1 MAFKMKS
8 GNSPSFKKLGSYGEE
23 EESPNKF
30 LGKLVKKAGKFA
42 LGGGLIGAGV
52 RALTGKNNEEGGG
65 DGDCDCEGEG
75 GSGSGEAIEPGM
87 EPKQGVFGGFG
98 AEAWKMGRKALEKYQ
113 NQQMDNQIKK
123 EEENR

>member
-30 LGKLVKKAGKFA
+30 LGKLAKKAGNFMM
-42 LGGGLIGAGV
+42 GGGLVGAGI
-52 RALTGKNNEEGGG
+52 RALTGKNKEEGG
-65 DGDCDCEGEG
+65 DGEDCDCEGED
-75 GSGSGEAIEPGM
+75 GSGSGEAIK
-87 EPKQGVFGGFG
+87 PKAGIFGGFDSVG
-98 AEAWKMGRKALEKYQ
+98 MGKKAFEKYQ

-123 EEENR
+123 EQENR

>member
-8 GNSPSFKKLGSYGEE
+8 GNSPSFKKIGSYGEE

-30 LGKLVKKAGKFA
+30 LGKLAKKAGNFMM
-42 LGGGLIGAGV
+42 GGGLVGAGV
-52 RALTGKNNEEGGG
+52 RALTGKNKEEGGG
-65 DGDCDCEGEG
+65 DGDCNCEGEG
-75 GSGSGEAIEPGM
+75 GSGSGEAIK
-87 EPKQGVFGGFG
+87 PKAGIFSGFD
-98 AEAWKMGRKALEKYQ
+98 ENFGRKAFEKYQ